1 MLKIVILFLKMT
13 ILVKIYSYRMAILG
27 SILKRTFEIRERMPK
42 IRKVNGF
49 KQQEKVLRKLLTK
62 AEFTAFGEHY
72 NFSKILSEKD
82 HVAAFQQAVPTHDY
96 NSMFKKWW
104 YRAVNGESYV
114 TWPKRVKYFALSSGT
129 SEAASKYIPV
139 TSDML
144 KAIQKAS
151 IRQMISQGQYDFP
164 KEHYE
169 RGMLMLGGSTHL
181 NYNGTYFEGDLSG
194 ITAAKIPFFFQ
205 HYYKPGNRIAKE
217 TNWDQKLEEITL
229 KAKDWDI
236 GIVVGVPAWVQ
247 ILFEKIIAHYK
258 VNTIHDIWPNLAAYV
273 HGGVAIA
280 PYKKGFEKLLGK
292 PIVYSDSYLAS
303 EGMIGYQNRPNATGI
318 AMVLDNGI
326 FFEFVPF
333 TSDNFDEE
341 GNIVEKPQTLHIG
354 QVEEGVEY
362 ALLMSTVAGAW
373 RYLIG
378 DVIKFTSLEHYE
390 IAIAGR
396 TKQYLSLCGE
406 HLSVDNMNRAIELAA
421 NELDVEIN
429 EFTVAGINYETLFAH
444 HWYVGIDEPVDVAKL
459 RTLIDENL
467 KNLNDDYRVE
477 RTAALKEVIVDV
489 LPSSVFQEYLRA
501 RVKVGAASK
510 FPRVLKHKDLQGWK
524 DCIAQIKK

>member
-1 MLKIVILFLKMT
+1 
-13 ILVKIYSYRMAILG
+13 MAILG
-27 SILKRTFEIRERMPK
+27 SILKRTFEISERMPK
-42 IRKVNGF
+42 IRRNNAYK
-49 KQQEKVLRKLLTK
+49 KQEKVLRKLLTK

-72 NFSKILSEKD
+72 NFSKLLGEKELITG
-82 HVAAFQQAVPTHDY
+82 FQHGVPTHDY

-104 YRAVNGESYV
+104 YRAVNGEAYV
-114 TWPKRVKYFALSSGT
+114 CWPKRVKYFALSSGT
-129 SEAASKYIPV
+129 SEASSKYIPI

-144 KAIQKAS
+144 KAIQKSS
-151 IRQMISQGQYDFP
+151 IRQMISQGQYNFP

-194 ITAAKIPFFFQ
+194 ITAKKIPFFFQ
-205 HYYKPGNRIAKE
+205 HYYKPGNRISKE
-217 TNWDQKLEEITL
+217 RNWDQKLEEITL

-247 ILFEKIIAHYK
+247 ILFEKIIDYYK

-292 PIVYSDSYLAS
+292 PIIYSDSYLAS
-303 EGMIGYQNRPNATGI
+303 EGLIGYQNRANATGI
-318 AMVLDNGI
+318 ALVVDNGI

-333 TSDNFDEE
+333 TSENFDEE
-341 GNIVEKPQTLHIG
+341 GNMKEDPLALHIG

-362 ALLMSTVAGAW
+362 ALLLSTVAGAW
-373 RYLIG
+373 RYLLG
-378 DVIKFTSLEHYE
+378 DTIKFTSLEFNE
-390 IAIAGR
+390 IAITGR

-421 NELDVEIN
+421 EELNIDIK
-429 EFTVAGINYETLFAH
+429 EFSVAGINYETLFAH
-444 HWYVGIDEPVDVAKL
+444 HWYIGIDEPVDAAKL
-459 RTLIDENL
+459 RTLIDEHL

-477 RTAALKEVIVDV
+477 RTAALKEVIVDI
-489 LPSSVFQEYLRA
+489 LPSSVFYEYLHA
-501 RVKVGAASK
+501 RGKVGAATK
-510 FPRVLKHKDLQGWK
+510 FPRVLKHKDLQGWL
-524 DCIAQIKK
+524 DCIASTKK